1 MEYNVSE
8 LEANLRGFS
17 SDLDSLLGISDS
29 KSESKVNNNDYND
42 NYNDKESKDYRK

>member
-17 SDLDSLLGISDS
+17 NDLDSLLGISEFS
-29 KSESKVNNNDYND
+29 ISESKINNNFYND
-42 NYNDKESKDYRK
+42 IESKEFKK